1 MKGIIFCGSS
11 CERGNEK
18 LEEIINKYKLT
29 GIEAVKNVYSKS
41 GSWAEFENGD
51 VWRVARASDNARG
64 LRCNVAYVERCVNYN
79 IYRTVIMHCLTAAPF
94 TAINLWGEG
103 DLHITPEPPLP
114 F

>member
-1 MKGIIFCGSS
+1 MKGIIFYGSS
-11 CERGNEK
+11 FVKANEELK
-18 LEEIINKYKLT
+18 KMVDRYNQMRIPVIKCHYKK
-29 GIEAVKNVYSKS
+29 I
-41 GSWAEFENGD
+41 GSYAEFENGD
-51 VWRVARASDNARG
+51 VWRVVGASDNARG
-64 LRCNVAYVERCVNYN
+64 HRCNVAYVERCVDYN